1 LAEDVSSVNEVGAS
15 DACVSERAAGMLE
28 EGLPIVREPFA
39 EIALRLGLGESRVV
53 EMAREMLRSGRM
65 RRFGPFFDFR
75 RFGLNGYLFGTGG
88 SAEAE
93 ANIVSR
99 MNGMKSVTHVYGRKH
114 RLRLWFTA
122 LLGSDGE
129 AGEICETF
137 RSEGCEFVAMSVS
150 RMIKLMPSFVSRR
163 ENFEPRSAEYD
174 TLPAAVLD
182 EYMLKV
188 ARALQKGINI
198 SRRPF
203 DAAAALCGMD
213 AEELVEGAR
222 RMADV
227 GALRRI
233 GASFDH
239 YRAGWT
245 ENSLCAFDMSGM
257 DENIAHEAAFRAVSR
272 LPWVSHC
279 YIRRM
284 YDCEI
289 RGEWPYNLYVM
300 IHASSSKLLYSRE
313 AELREKLSVGFIPL
327 RTEIEYKKIYYI
339 L

>member
-1 LAEDVSSVNEVGAS
+1 
-15 DACVSERAAGMLE
+15 MLE
-28 EGLPIVREPFA
+28 EGLPLVREPFA
-39 EIALRLGLGESRVV
+39 EVARRLNIGESQVV

-75 RFGLNGYLFGTGG
+75 RFGLNGYLFGAGG

-93 ANIVSR
+93 ANIISR
-99 MNGMKSVTHVYGRKH
+99 MNGMKNVTHVYGRKH
-114 RLRLWFTA
+114 RLRLWFTV

-129 AGEICETF
+129 AGEICETL

-150 RMIKLMPSFVSRR
+150 RMIKLRPSFVSRCG
-163 ENFEPRSAEYD
+163 NFEPRSAEYGA
-174 TLPAAVLD
+174 LPAAVLD
-182 EYMLKV
+182 EDMLKT
-188 ARALQKGINI
+188 ARALQNGIDI

-203 DAAAALCGMD
+203 DTAAASCGMD
-213 AEELVEGAR
+213 AEELLEGAR
-222 RMADV
+222 RMADM

-245 ENSLCAFDMSGM
+245 ENSLCALDMSGT
-257 DENIAHEAAFRAVSR
+257 DENIVYEAALRAVSG
-272 LPWVSHC
+272 LFWASHC

-300 IHASSSKLLYSRE
+300 IHASSNKLLSLRE
-313 AELREKLSVGFIPL
+313 AELREKLPGGFVSL
-327 RTEIEYKKIYYI
+327 RTEIEYKKIYYT